1 MAKEIPAK
9 NPNEMSFFEHIE
21 ELRWHLFRAA
31 IAVLVVTIVV
41 FLLKDFVFQQ
51 VILGPTTPDF
61 ITYQLICDYIPNVC
75 FYPQH
80 LQIITRD
87 IQEQFISHLKVS
99 LWLGFIVSFPYI
111 LYELWRFIKPGL
123 YKKEIKAARGMVFIC
138 SFLFLSGVSFGY
150 FVIAP
155 IAITFLST
163 YSVSPDIANTTTL
176 DALVNSITM
185 FTLPVGLIFETPVVL
200 YFLAKIGLISSA
212 FLIEYRKHAAVV
224 IVIVAAVIT
233 PGPDVFSQML
243 VAIPLFLLYTVSIIV
258 VKRIDKERAAKEAA
272 EATSG
277 AEPDND

>member
-1 MAKEIPAK
+1 MAKTTPDK

-21 ELRWHLFRAA
+21 ELRWHLFRAM
-31 IAVLVVTIVV
+31 ICILVVTIVV
-41 FLLKDFVFQQ
+41 FVMKNFVFQE

-61 ITYQLICDYIPNVC
+61 ITYQLFCEYLPQFC

-87 IQEQFISHLKVS
+87 IQEQFISHIKVS

-138 SFLFLSGVSFGY
+138 SFLFLVGVSFGY
-150 FVIAP
+150 FIIAP
-155 IAITFLST
+155 VAITFLST
-163 YSVSPDIANTTTL
+163 YSVSPEIANTTTL
-176 DALVNSITM
+176 NALVNSITM
-185 FTLPVGLIFETPVVL
+185 FTLPVGLIFETPVIL
-200 YFLAKIGLISSA
+200 YFLAKIGLVSSA
-212 FLIEYRKHAAVV
+212 FLSQYRRHAVLV

-243 VAIPLFLLYTVSIIV
+243 VAIPLYLLYEVSIIV
-258 VKRIDKERAAKEAA
+258 VKRIDKERKLQEELA
-272 EATSG
+272 ETNQS
-277 AEPDND
+277 